1 MDTTM
6 KYKIMKVNTS
16 RKYYTDIIVYTQVGE
31 LFNSIDDAVCWLT
44 ENFYEPSSR
53 NFIVIGEKTN
63 ETE

>member
-1 MDTTM
+1 
-6 KYKIMKVNTS
+6 MKVNTS

-53 NFIVIGEKTN
+53 DFIVIGEKTN